1 MILTKKDF
9 FSHPFFKS
17 VKLNR
22 LSRFVENYRTP
33 VFIYSAEAVLRQI
46 NLFKKNIPG
55 KFKLFYA
62 QKSNPNPSLL
72 RFINTTGIGCD
83 TASLGEIKSA
93 IKAGF
98 SKDRIMF
105 TGPGKTE
112 KELSYAISNNLL
124 SINVESFHEIEII
137 NRIAKRKERIQDIML
152 RINPAFEAGETT
164 KIIGGKG
171 TSKFGIDYEQIPE
184 VISGLKNLQNVN
196 LCGIHIFNSS
206 GILDYRKILK
216 NTKDVIRITIELE
229 EKFNLNFKRID
240 LGGGFGIPY
249 SKAEKELDIKK
260 LGNGLKKFI
269 NKKEIRERLKNKE
282 LVFELGRY
290 ISAYSGVY
298 LTKVLYTKK
307 SCGKNIAIIDG
318 GIHHLLR
325 PALIGQSFP
334 VINLSAILQN
344 RKSLTRSY
352 LIAGPLCTSLD
363 EIDSDALMNEV
374 TPGDILA
381 VLNCGAYGYTE
392 SMPLFLTQ
400 IKSTEYFMNK

>member
-1 MILTKKDF
+1 MHLVF
-9 FSHPFFKS
+9 WLHP
-17 VKLNR
+17 
-22 LSRFVENYRTP
+22 
-33 VFIYSAEAVLRQI
+33 VLVI
-46 NLFKKNIPG
+46 
-55 KFKLFYA
+55 
-62 QKSNPNPSLL
+62 
-72 RFINTTGIGCD
+72 
-83 TASLGEIKSA
+83 
-93 IKAGF
+93 
-98 SKDRIMF
+98 
-105 TGPGKTE
+105 
-112 KELSYAISNNLL
+112 
-124 SINVESFHEIEII
+124 II
-137 NRIAKRKERIQDIML
+137 N
-152 RINPAFEAGETT
+152 
-164 KIIGGKG
+164 
-171 TSKFGIDYEQIPE
+171 
-184 VISGLKNLQNVN
+184 
-196 LCGIHIFNSS
+196 
-206 GILDYRKILK
+206 
-216 NTKDVIRITIELE
+216 NTKDVIRIAIELE
-229 EKFNLNFKRID
+229 EKFDLNFKRID

-260 LGNGLKKFI
+260 LGNGLKEFI

-334 VINLSAILQN
+334 VINLSAILQK
-344 RKSLTRSY
+344 RKSKTVTY

-363 EIDSDALMNEV
+363 EFDSDALLNEV

-400 IKSTEYFMNK
+400 TKSAEYIMN